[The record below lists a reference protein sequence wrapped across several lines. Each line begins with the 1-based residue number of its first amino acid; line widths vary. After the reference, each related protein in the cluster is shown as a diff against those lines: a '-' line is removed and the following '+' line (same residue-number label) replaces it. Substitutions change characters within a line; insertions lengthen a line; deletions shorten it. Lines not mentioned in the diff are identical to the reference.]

1 MGQFQTKQARER
13 QQRLV
18 PAGSFRDSGTCFRD
32 RSASST
38 FRVYFLLQKFFKL
51 IFVHGVFVV
60 AAAAVCFRTAATC
73 LYPFKVPLPASLPAH
88 LGLWMTRGRRQLM
101 SHFAGLVSAEISL
114 HSRSLGSFPTE
125 LSPEGAGF
133 FSLPPEPLSL
143 SISLSLSLSASVSL
157 CLPVSVF
164 FPLSLCLSPSLSFQ
178 ISKQPLE
185 RLTIQRRQNE
195 AFGLGCS
202 QSRAHF

>member
-1 MGQFQTKQARER
+1 MSSGAAAQPVGQFQTKQARER

-101 SHFAGLVSAEISL
+101 SHVAGLVSAEISL

-133 FSLPPEPLSL
+133 FFPSSRASISLNLPVSVSLSICLSL
-143 SISLSLSLSASVSL
+143 SPCVCLFPSVSLSLSLSLFSNFKAT
-157 CLPVSVF
+157 P
-164 FPLSLCLSPSLSFQ
+164 
-178 ISKQPLE
+178 
-185 RLTIQRRQNE
+185 
-195 AFGLGCS
+195 
-202 QSRAHF
+202 